1 MTAVYDNKHFILF
14 PLQKTKTVLKF
25 CRTCKTLKPFI
36 QFNKYPWNTYFFRT
50 YCKPCEHDKYEK
62 RKVRIEKLNQ
72 KYIAQ
77 GLSKSSIK
85 QLLIK
90 KYFSDSINTQSL
102 FILKTCLQYEMVIVL
117 WVSLCRLSCVFF
129 HSI

>member
-1 MTAVYDNKHFILF
+1 MEHLF
-14 PLQKTKTVLKF
+14 FK
-25 CRTCKTLKPFI
+25 
-36 QFNKYPWNTYFFRT
+36 T

-77 GLSKSSIK
+77 GLSKSIK

-90 KYFSDSINTQSL
+90 KYFSDSIKTQSL
-102 FILKTCLQYEMVIVL
+102 LILKTCVQYEMVIVV
-117 WVSLCRLSCVFF
+117 WVSLCR
-129 HSI
+129 IM